1 MGTGAVRAGGGR
13 GAGMP
18 QRPAVGKIGD
28 MSSRER
34 RGRAAVEGQPGL
46 FDGRGVVEV
55 GRSTAPA
62 APHAGA
68 AAAGFTD
75 GELIAMLPHA
85 TPTNVERLCAAVV
98 SRSLDGAVPALEGLW
113 LPVCGFRYRKPL
125 VEQRAV
131 LGALARLDCGPARAA
146 LKRIVLSRGIR
157 SEAQRCA
164 RQTARPDRGRPRN
177 PCRCAQQRDD

>member
-18 QRPAVGKIGD
+18 GGPAVGKMGD

-75 GELIAMLPHA
+75 GEPIAMLPHA

-98 SRSLDGAVPALEGLW
+98 SRFLDEAVPALERLWRRFAGFGIGEAPCGAARRPGRTGASGLRARA
-113 LPVCGFRYRKPL
+113 GG
-125 VEQRAV
+125 VEADRAV
-131 LGALARLDCGPARAA
+131 EGHP
-146 LKRIVLSRGIR
+146 
-157 SEAQRCA
+157 
-164 RQTARPDRGRPRN
+164 
-177 PCRCAQQRDD
+177 